1 MRKRFCL
8 LLLLVTAVIAAG
20 CSHDLERV
28 TLPPEAPMNG
38 IQRIAIVGFNNY
50 TVDPGLHILFSQF
63 VARDLRQKYEIVD
76 QAQADAA
83 LAALGASADQIVIPR
98 IARALG
104 ERLGVD
110 AIITGA
116 ATYYFEDSSVSRPE
130 CVRCNSPGRTPYW
143 LVNHETT
150 VLATF
155 QARLIRTSDGTILW
169 SNTVDGRDVTSRT
182 IYLDWSGGY
191 DNPPRGS
198 LIPSPDR
205 SDIPQTRQ
213 EAVREAAGA
222 FTKDLLPR
230 HAWVRRAND

>member
-1 MRKRFCL
+1 MRFGL
-8 LLLLVTAVIAAG
+8 LLLLAAAVIAAG

-38 IQRIAIVGFNNY
+38 IQRIAIVGFSNY
-50 TVDPGLHILFSQF
+50 TVDPGLHLLFTQF
-63 VARDLRQKYEIVD
+63 VARDLKQRYEVVD
-76 QAQADAA
+76 PAQAEAE
-83 LAALGASADQIVIPR
+83 LAALGASADQLVIPR
-98 IARALG
+98 VARALG

-116 ATYYFEDSSVSRPE
+116 ATYYFEDSSVSTPE
-130 CVRCNSPGRTPYW
+130 CIRCSAQGRTPYW
-143 LVNHETT
+143 LVEHETI
-150 VLATF
+150 VLTTF
-155 QARLIRTSDGTILW
+155 QARVIRTSDGTILW

-182 IYLDWSGGY
+182 IYLDWTGGY

-205 SDIPQTRQ
+205 SDIPHTRQ
-213 EAVREAAGA
+213 EAVREAAAA

-230 HAWVRRAND
+230 YAWVRKAE